1 MIAAQLRRWCGLLVV
16 VLVASCVAQPHIAA
30 KSGESTKASSPVPS
44 APPPSAISIP
54 IEYYKLDN
62 GLKVVLSRDA
72 TAPTA
77 TIGVYYHIGFRIEPR
92 GRTGFAHLFEHL
104 MFQGS
109 ANLGKMEF
117 IRLVEGNGGVLNG
130 STRFDYTN
138 YYQIVP
144 ANVLETVLWAEA
156 DRMKGLAITQ
166 ANLKNQQGVVKNEV
180 RDATMNQPYGGFPWL
195 TMPQVANQNWF
206 NAHNFYGDLDDID
219 AATLADAQS
228 FFDTYYAP
236 NNAVLVVA
244 GDFDPLAARAWI
256 EKYFGPIPA
265 RAQPPRPDLTEPVR
279 TAEKRDSYVDRL
291 APRPALALAWQ
302 VPPRNTPEHY
312 AFSLL
317 DSIMLQGE
325 DSRLWQKLVQQ
336 RGYSDAV
343 AGGTNLLGNEFTYDG
358 PMLWMLYLI
367 HDPQASPDAI
377 IADVDAEIARIQA
390 EPPTAEEL
398 ERALTKLR
406 ASLYDL
412 AGSST
417 RFGLVDLLACFA
429 LFDDDPGRINR
440 LEADFRAVPPELIR
454 EVARTWLTPARRTVQ
469 VVVPGRAA
477 PAAAAGGPP

>member
-1 MIAAQLRRWCGLLVV
+1 MTPVTILAGWLRRFGGPVCAATLAACTAQQP
-16 VLVASCVAQPHIAA
+16 VA
-30 KSGESTKASSPVPS
+30 
-44 APPPSAISIP
+44 APPADAVSAAAPALPAAIDIP
-54 IEYYKLDN
+54 VEYYKLGN
-62 GLKVVLSRDA
+62 GLKVVLSRDV
-72 TAPTA
+72 TAPTV
-77 TIGVYYHIGFRIEPR
+77 TVGVYYHIGFRIEPR

-109 ANLGKMEF
+109 ANLGKMQF

-166 ANLKNQQGVVKNEV
+166 ANLENQQGVVKNEV

-206 NAHNFYGDLDDID
+206 NAHNFYGDLDDLD
-219 AATLADAQS
+219 AATLADAKS

-236 NNAVLVVA
+236 DNAVVVVA
-244 GDFDPLAARAWI
+244 GDFDPVATRAWI
-256 EKYFGPIPA
+256 AKYFGPIPA

-317 DSIMLQGE
+317 DTILLQGE
-325 DSRLWQKLVQQ
+325 DSRLWQKLVQE
-336 RGYSDAV
+336 RGYSDSV

-367 HDPQASPDAI
+367 HDPEATPDAI

-398 ERALTKLR
+398 DRALTKLR

-429 LFDDDPGRINR
+429 LFDDDPARINR
-440 LEADFRAVPPELIR
+440 LEAEFRSVRP
-454 EVARTWLTPARRTVQ
+454 
-469 VVVPGRAA
+469 
-477 PAAAAGGPP
+477 

>member
-1 MIAAQLRRWCGLLVV
+1 MRLPTGRWSALFVAVAIAG
-16 VLVASCVAQPHIAA
+16 CVAQLQQGAQPAGGAVPAA
-30 KSGESTKASSPVPS
+30 
-44 APPPSAISIP
+44 APAPAAIDIP
-54 IEYYKLDN
+54 IEYYKLGN
-62 GLKVVLSRDA
+62 GLKVVLSRDV

-77 TIGVYYHIGFRIEPR
+77 TVGVYYHIGFRIEPR

-109 ANLGKMEF
+109 ANLGKMAF
-117 IRLVEGNGGVLNG
+117 IRLIEGNGGVLNG

-138 YYQIVP
+138 YYEVVP

-166 ANLKNQQGVVKNEV
+166 ENLANQQGVVKNEV

-195 TMPQVANQNWF
+195 TMPQVANSNWY

-236 NNAVLVVA
+236 DNAVVVVA
-244 GDFDPLAARAWI
+244 GDFDPVAARGWI
-256 EKYFGPIPA
+256 EKYFGPIPS
-265 RAQPPRPDLTEPVR
+265 RAQPARPDLTEPVQ

-291 APRPALALAWQ
+291 APRPALALAWR

-317 DSIMLQGE
+317 DSILLQGE
-325 DSRLWQKLVQQ
+325 DSRLWQKLVQE
-336 RGYSDAV
+336 RGYSSSV
-343 AGGTNLLGNEFTYDG
+343 AGGINLLGNEFTYDG

-367 HDPQASPDAI
+367 HDPGASPDAI
-377 IADVDAEIARIQA
+377 IADVQAEIARIQA
-390 EPPTAEEL
+390 EPPTREEL
-398 ERALTKLR
+398 DRALTKLR

-417 RFGLVDLLACFA
+417 RFGLVDLLASFA
-429 LFDDDPGRINR
+429 LFDDDPARINR
-440 LEADFRAVPPELIR
+440 IEADYRAVTPGQIR
-454 EVARTWLTPARRTVQ
+454 DVARTYLTPERRTVQ
-469 VVVPGRAA
+469 IVQPGRASP
-477 PAAAAGGPP
+477 PAAAAPGGMP

>member
-1 MIAAQLRRWCGLLVV
+1 VAVAGCAAQPLN
-16 VLVASCVAQPHIAA
+16 ATKPSQA
-30 KSGESTKASSPVPS
+30 ESPAVT
-44 APPPSAISIP
+44 PPSAATPAAINIP

-72 TAPTA
+72 TAPTV
-77 TIGVYYHIGFRIEPR
+77 TVGVYYHIGFRIEPR

-109 ANLGKMEF
+109 GNLGKMEF

-144 ANVLETVLWAEA
+144 AHTLATVLWAEA
-156 DRMKGLAITQ
+156 DRMKALAITQ
-166 ANLKNQQGVVKNEV
+166 ANLANQQGVVKNEV

-195 TMPQVANQNWF
+195 TLPQVANQNWF
-206 NAHNFYGDLDDID
+206 NAHNFYGDLADID
-219 AATLADAQS
+219 AATLEEAQS

-244 GDFDPLAARAWI
+244 GDFDPAAARAWI
-256 EKYFGPIPA
+256 TQYFATIPA
-265 RAQPPRPDLTEPVR
+265 RAQPPRPDLTEPER
-279 TAEKRDSYVDRL
+279 TVEKRDSYVDRL

-317 DSIMLQGE
+317 DTILLQGE
-325 DSRLWQKLVQQ
+325 DSRLWQKLVQE
-336 RGYSDAV
+336 RGYAGAV
-343 AGGTNLLGNEFTYDG
+343 GGGTNLLGNEFTYDG

-367 HDPQASPDAI
+367 HDPAATPDAI
-377 IADVDAEIARIQA
+377 IADVDAEIARLQA
-390 EPPTAEEL
+390 EPPSPEEL
-398 ERALTKLR
+398 DRALTKLR

-417 RFGLVDLLACFA
+417 RFGLLDLLACFA

-454 EVARTWLTPARRTVQ
+454 DVARNYLTPSRRTAQIVL
-469 VVVPGRAA
+469 PGRAPA
-477 PAAAAGGPP
+477 PGVAP